1 MGFMKTK
8 KTNQVFQKPKKA
20 MAKDKDKD
28 KDMVKVRVKDRGR
41 EIARLRATLPSPP
54 SWTPT

>member
-1 MGFMKTK
+1 MKTK

-20 MAKDKDKD
+20 MVKD
-28 KDMVKVRVKDRGR
+28 KDMVKVMVKDRGR